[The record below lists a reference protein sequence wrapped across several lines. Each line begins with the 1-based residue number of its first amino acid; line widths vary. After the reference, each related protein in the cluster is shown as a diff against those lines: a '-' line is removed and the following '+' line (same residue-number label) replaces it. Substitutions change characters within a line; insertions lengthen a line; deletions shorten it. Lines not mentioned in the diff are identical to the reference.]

1 MQLTAL
7 CPEMYILKRLA
18 YGFVVLVLVIVTITG
33 IIFLAP
39 VDPAQLT
46 FGQRAD
52 VGTVKAKTA
61 ELGLDQP
68 ITVQLWRYLGDISPV
83 SVLSQSPENQ
93 QKYHFTSLFS
103 VGQGRVLALKLPYL
117 RSSYQSG
124 RPVVEILAEAIPST
138 ALLAG
143 TAMLLA
149 TILGLIF
156 GIIAAL
162 KTHTGWDHLI
172 SVVSVFGYSLPSYV
186 AAMLLALVL
195 GFWLGDWTGLNIQGS
210 LYVLDDFGEWQV
222 QWRNLIL
229 PTLALG
235 LRPVALITQLTRSA
249 MLDVMSQDYMRT
261 ATAKGLSRNV
271 VVVKHGLRNALN
283 PIVSAISGWFAA
295 LLTGAFFVENVFN
308 FKGLG
313 DVTVNA
319 LLNFDIPVVLG
330 CVLFTSAVF
339 VVVNIL
345 ADVLYVWLDPRVR
358 LHG

>member
-1 MQLTAL
+1 MTNYLL
-7 CPEMYILKRLA
+7 RRIA
-18 YGFVVLVLVIVTITG
+18 YGLLVLVLVVVTIAG

-52 VGTVKAKTA
+52 ASTVNAKTA

-68 ITVQLWRYLGDISPV
+68 LSVQLWKYLGDISPI
-83 SVLSQSPENQ
+83 SVLRETGENQ
-93 QKYHFTSLFS
+93 RKYHYQSLISIGEGS
-103 VGQGRVLALKLPYL
+103 VLVLKMPYL
-117 RSSYQSG
+117 RESYQSG
-124 RPVVEILAEAIPST
+124 RPVWEILAAAIPAT

-143 TAMLLA
+143 VAMLLA
-149 TILGLIF
+149 TILGLFF
-156 GIIAAL
+156 GVIAAL
-162 KTHTGWDHLI
+162 KAHSSWDYFI
-172 SVVSVFGYSLPSYV
+172 SVLSVFGYSLPSYV
-186 AAMLLALVL
+186 AAMMLALIF
-195 GFWLGDWTGLNIQGS
+195 GYAFGAWTGLNIQGS
-210 LYVLDDFGEWQV
+210 LFVINDFGDWEV
-222 QWRNLIL
+222 QWRNLLL

-249 MLDVMSQDYMRT
+249 MLDVMAQDYMRT
-261 ATAKGLSRNV
+261 ATAKGLRPRV
-271 VVVKHGLRNALN
+271 VIVKHGLRNALN

-339 VVVNIL
+339 VLVNLL
-345 ADVLYVWLDPRVR
+345 ADLLYAWLDPRVI
-358 LHG
+358 LS

>member
-1 MQLTAL
+1 MTN
-7 CPEMYILKRLA
+7 YIIRRIA
-18 YGFVVLVLVIVTITG
+18 YGLLVLVLVITTITS

-52 VGTVKAKTA
+52 VSTVKAKTA
-61 ELGLDQP
+61 ELGLDQSLS
-68 ITVQLWRYLGDISPV
+68 VQLWCYLGDISPI
-83 SVLSQSPENQ
+83 SVLGNTVENQ
-93 QKYHFTSLFS
+93 QKYHFQSLFS
-103 VGQGRVLALKLPYL
+103 VGNERVLALKLPYL

-124 RPVVEILAEAIPST
+124 RPVREILAEAIPAT

-143 TAMLLA
+143 VSMLLA
-149 TILGLIF
+149 TILGLLF
-156 GIIAAL
+156 GVIAAL
-162 KTHTGWDHLI
+162 KSNTAWDYVI

-186 AAMLLALVL
+186 AAMLLALVFGFAL
-195 GFWLGDWTGLNIQGS
+195 GSFTGLNIQGS
-210 LYVLDDFGEWQV
+210 LLVLDDFGEWQV

-229 PTLALG
+229 PALALG

-249 MLDVMSQDYMRT
+249 MLDVLSQDYMRT
-261 ATAKGLSRNV
+261 ATAKGLSRNIV
-271 VVVKHGLRNALN
+271 VLKHGLRNALN

-330 CVLFTSAVF
+330 CVLFTSVVF
-339 VVVNIL
+339 ILLNLL
-345 ADVLYVWLDPRVR
+345 ADLLYAWLDPRIV
-358 LHG
+358 L